1 MSHCR
6 RPAGANGERKVGGC
20 GRCWHGHASYRVMKY
35 EFRGRRMDTGESQR
49 PHCRLVDSPFWNV
62 ASSFRNVSESGVDG
76 GERGGEEGDFN
87 RILFSDNARLFY
99 SR

>member
-1 MSHCR
+1 
-6 RPAGANGERKVGGC
+6 
-20 GRCWHGHASYRVMKY
+20 MKY

-76 GERGGEEGDFN
+76 GRERERGREGDFN
-87 RILFSDNARLFY
+87 RILFSDARLFY